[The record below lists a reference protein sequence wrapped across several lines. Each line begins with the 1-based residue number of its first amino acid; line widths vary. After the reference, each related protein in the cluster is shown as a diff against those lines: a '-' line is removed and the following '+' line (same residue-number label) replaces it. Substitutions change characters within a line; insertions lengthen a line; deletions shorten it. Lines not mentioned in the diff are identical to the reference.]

1 MVDNIAVFGSSA
13 PENIQ
18 SIPGEANFSP
28 LLVLEPRK
36 EHTCILTN
44 SERRQSYKSKSAVLQ
59 SPKFTHHYTHQRLEA
74 ILRNASAINYK
85 LEEKSQ
91 IETLSHWSTTSGAY
105 PNHLW
110 LLPKYILRVSA
121 KTKNAHLPTMGSD
134 GGSEIASFGNLLSC
148 KHHIDRYVFDLSY

>member
-1 MVDNIAVFGSSA
+1 MVDNITVFGSSA

-44 SERRQSYKSKSAVLQ
+44 SERRQSYKIKSAVLQ
-59 SPKFTHHYTHQRLEA
+59 SPKFTHRYTHQRLEA

-85 LEEKSQ
+85 LEEKK
-91 IETLSHWSTTSGAY
+91 
-105 PNHLW
+105 PN
-110 LLPKYILRVSA
+110 
-121 KTKNAHLPTMGSD
+121 
-134 GGSEIASFGNLLSC
+134 
-148 KHHIDRYVFDLSY
+148 